1 MKALAMLVVAALAL
15 AGCTTTGGGD
25 PLAKID
31 AAIQKAAPGT
41 CAGATTIYTAFV
53 ASPFGS
59 ENDRALIDAA
69 WKSISPICAHASQ
82 ITSAELL
89 IVAAQTATIVKVVR
103 EARKHHNV
111 G

>member
-15 AGCTTTGGGD
+15 AGCTTTGGD
-25 PLAKID
+25 PLAKLD

-59 ENDRALIDAA
+59 ENDRATIDAA
-69 WKSISPICAHASQ
+69 WKSISPICDHASQ

-103 EARKHHNV
+103 QARKHPNV